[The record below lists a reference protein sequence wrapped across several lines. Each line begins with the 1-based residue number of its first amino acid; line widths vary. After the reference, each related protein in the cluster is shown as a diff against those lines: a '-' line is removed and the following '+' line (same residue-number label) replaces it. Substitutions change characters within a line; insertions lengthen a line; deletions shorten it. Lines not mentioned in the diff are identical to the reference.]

1 MLPGAL
7 FFKKIVICPM
17 RIKLGT
23 NNFKKRRISCNDRMN
38 LHHE

>member
-17 RIKLGT
+17 RIKPGT
-23 NNFKKRRISCNDRMN
+23 NNLKNDEFRVMT
-38 LHHE
+38 E